1 MGGGGNIAWMSW
13 ALNKS
18 EVRGEAEWGEGW
30 ARGEENNIR
39 IRVGKVEVAFGCFR

>member
-1 MGGGGNIAWMSW
+1 MGW

-18 EVRGEAEWGEGW
+18 EVRGEAGGGEGG

-39 IRVGKVEVAFGCFR
+39 EGKVEVAFGCFR